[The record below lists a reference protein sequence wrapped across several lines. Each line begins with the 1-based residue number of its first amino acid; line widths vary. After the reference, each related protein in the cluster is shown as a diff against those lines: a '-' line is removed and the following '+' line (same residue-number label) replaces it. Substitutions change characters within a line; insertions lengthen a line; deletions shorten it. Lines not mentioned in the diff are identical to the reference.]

1 MAREVPSL
9 NAVLAFDAAAR
20 HNGFIGAGAELGVTP
35 GAVSQQVKLLEA
47 RLGVRLFR
55 RHPHGIHLTDEGRA
69 YLAEVGPAIRQIAG
83 ATRRMA
89 RTAES
94 GLVRVSALPA
104 LAECWLIGRLTAF
117 HAAHPDITIELSAEA
132 ELVDFNRAERD
143 IGLRYGDAA
152 EASLDIMPLFQDELL
167 PACSPALLE
176 RCAVTEPSD
185 LVGAP
190 LLFDTYWRDDWR
202 IWCEAA
208 GLPAFDLGRAQR
220 FTLYS
225 LAVEAACEGVGILMA
240 HRALVARDLAR
251 GTLVAPVPLAIPA
264 PKGYY
269 AVVPARAAARPP
281 VRAFLRWLQTAAVEG
296 GNRDMPASAD
306 G

>member
-1 MAREVPSL
+1 MPREVPSL
-9 NAVLAFDAAAR
+9 NAVLVFEAAAR
-20 HNGFIGAGAELGVTP
+20 HKGFIGAGAELGVTP
-35 GAVSQQVKLLEA
+35 GAISQQVKLLEV
-47 RLGVRLFR
+47 RLGVRLFHR
-55 RHPHGIHLTDEGRA
+55 RPHGIHLTDEGRA
-69 YLAEVGPAIRQIAG
+69 YLADVGPAIRQIAG
-83 ATRRMA
+83 ATNRMT

-117 HAAHPDITIELSAEA
+117 HAAHPEITIELSAEA
-132 ELVDFNRAERD
+132 ELVDFNQAQRD
-143 IGLRYGDAA
+143 IGLRYGDAT
-152 EASLDIMPLFQDELL
+152 EAHLDIMPLFRDELL
-167 PACSPALLE
+167 PVCSPALLE
-176 RCAVTEPSD
+176 RYAVADPGD

-208 GLPAFDLGRAQR
+208 GLLALDLGRAQR

-225 LAVEAACEGVGILMA
+225 LAIEAACEGIGILIA

-269 AVVPARAAARPP
+269 AVVPARAAFRPP
-281 VRAFLRWLQTAAVEG
+281 VRAFMRWLQTVTAEG
-296 GNRDMPASAD
+296 GNHDMPGLVD